1 MQPFKFRLA
10 TLLRLRSNERDERR
24 AELGKAYEAAA
35 ILKERQKEIEG
46 EQADLR
52 RQQGELIGPGQ
63 ASVEKIL
70 HIQRYML
77 ILRVNLT
84 QLAQQQAQVEAEI
97 ERRRLV
103 LVEADRQVRILEKLS
118 EKKLSEYQAEEL
130 RQEIRDLDEQALQG
144 FERQTEGVVP

>member
-1 MQPFKFRLA
+1 
-10 TLLRLRSNERDERR
+10 
-24 AELGKAYEAAA
+24 
-35 ILKERQKEIEG
+35 
-46 EQADLR
+46 
-52 RQQGELIGPGQ
+52 
-63 ASVEKIL
+63 
-70 HIQRYML
+70 ML